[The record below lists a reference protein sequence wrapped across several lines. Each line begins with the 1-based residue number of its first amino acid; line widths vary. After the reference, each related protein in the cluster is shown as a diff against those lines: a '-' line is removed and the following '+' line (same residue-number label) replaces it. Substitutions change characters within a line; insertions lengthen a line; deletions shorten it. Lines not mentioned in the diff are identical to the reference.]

1 MSMGNTIKAAR
12 TETGGAGRQPQA
24 APLIELRGASKT
36 FGGDPALHPVDLSL
50 ALGEFTAVLGPS
62 GCGKTT
68 LLRLLAG
75 FEAPSS
81 GEIRMNGTLVAGG
94 GVLVPPEQRGLGMVF
109 QHFALWPHMTVA
121 EHIRFPL
128 RHNRHQEPAASREE
142 RVREVMEALGLSA
155 LADRRPHQLSGGQKQ
170 RVALGR
176 AIAPRPRLLL
186 MDEPLSALDA
196 LLRVEMRREIQ
207 EAHRLS
213 GAAVVYVTHD
223 QGEALA
229 MADRVIVMNQGRIE
243 QAGPPEEVYMR
254 PETPFTARFVS
265 KANLVE
271 GSWEEGGFRPRAGGS
286 AELWACEEPPPAF
299 RQHGVMPVRPG
310 ELMLGFAGGGGIP
323 GRVTAAQFQGSEYH
337 YYVDTG
343 TEVWEIH
350 ATDRFALGSHVTV
363 YWGGGNSFPQA

>member
-1 MSMGNTIKAAR
+1 MSKANMLTASR
-12 TETGGAGRQPQA
+12 AEAGGDAPE
-24 APLIELRGASKT
+24 APLIELRGVSKR
-36 FGGDPALHPVDLSL
+36 FGRDTALHPVELRL
-50 ALGEFTAVLGPS
+50 QPGEFTAVLGPS

-81 GEIRMNGTLVAGG
+81 GEIRMNGELVAGG
-94 GVLVPPEQRGLGMVF
+94 GSLVPPEQRGLGMVF

-128 RHNRHQEPAASREE
+128 RHQRPQDPAAACEN
-142 RVREVMEALGLSA
+142 RVREVMEALGLTD
-155 LADRRPHQLSGGQKQ
+155 LAHRRPHQLSGGQKQ

-176 AIAPRPRLLL
+176 AIAGRPRLLL

-243 QAGPPEEVYMR
+243 QEGTPEEVYLR
-254 PETPFTARFVS
+254 PATPFTARFVS
-265 KANLVE
+265 KANLIA
-271 GSWEEGGFRPRAGGS
+271 GSWEGSGFRPHAGGG
-286 AELWACEEPPPAF
+286 AAVWPCADIPPAF
-299 RQHGVMPVRPG
+299 REQGVLPARPDQ
-310 ELMLGFAGGGGIP
+310 LMLGPAAAEGIP
-323 GRVTAAQFQGSEYH
+323 ARVTAAQFQGSEYH

-343 TEVWEIH
+343 DEVWEIH
-350 ATDRFALGSHVTV
+350 SAQRWAGGSQVTV
-363 YWGGGNSFPQA
+363 RWGGGERLGC